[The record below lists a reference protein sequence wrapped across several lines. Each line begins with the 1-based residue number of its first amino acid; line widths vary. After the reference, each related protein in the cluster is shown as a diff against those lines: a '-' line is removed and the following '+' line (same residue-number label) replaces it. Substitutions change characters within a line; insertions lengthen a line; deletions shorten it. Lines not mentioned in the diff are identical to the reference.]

1 MKFLISI
8 LLFFLI
14 HTSIIKSQDFDKLAD
29 AVVAKDTLKILA
41 LLKNGIDIN
50 ARAEANDA
58 TVLFLAASY
67 KDYDDMVDFLIKNG
81 ADVNAISKDGRTPLM
96 WAADNSFKATRL
108 LLDAGANVNAFAE
121 QDGMN
126 AVIQATFGILSK
138 KITTNVIDLLL
149 KNGAD
154 IDGSLSGKDVSGWT
168 ALLFASVNNDYDLVN
183 YLLDHGADVNHTSDE
198 GQTALSLA
206 KQQKNKKII
215 NLLHEHGALD

>member
-1 MKFLISI
+1 MKFLIPI

-168 ALLFASVNNDYDLVN
+168 ALLFASVNEDYNLV
-183 YLLDHGADVNHTSDE
+183 
-198 GQTALSLA
+198 
-206 KQQKNKKII
+206 K
-215 NLLHEHGALD
+215 